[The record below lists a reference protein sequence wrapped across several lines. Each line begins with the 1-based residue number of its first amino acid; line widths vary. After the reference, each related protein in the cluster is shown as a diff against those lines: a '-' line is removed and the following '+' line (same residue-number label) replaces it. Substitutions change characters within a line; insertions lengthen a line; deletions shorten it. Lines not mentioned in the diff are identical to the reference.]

1 MSIIAFWSN
10 EKKETAQTLSLV
22 ALTTYMAIEHNY
34 RILNIS
40 TSFNDKTLEE
50 AFWNAEREKMLAQ
63 TIAGRSNF
71 EFETGVE
78 GLIKII
84 NSNKTSSSIVA
95 NYAKVV
101 FKDRLDVLCSPLS
114 KNYEEYVKTASEYPN
129 IIEMA
134 NRDYDLVFVD
144 ISKKMP
150 AELQK
155 QILEKADVIVYNL
168 GQKLTSLQNLE
179 ELRNKNTFFKK
190 RNIIFNIGKYDKFS
204 KYNTKNITRVL
215 KQNKEIACVPYNT
228 LYFDST
234 TEGKAAE
241 FFLKIRGLDK
251 KKSTFMA
258 SVDRNESF
266 AKEVARFSQ
275 LIIYKLE
282 ELKMNL

>member
-1 MSIIAFWSN
+1 MSIIAFWSD

-114 KNYEEYVKTASEYPN
+114 KSYEEYVKTASEYPN

-179 ELRNKNTFFKK
+179 ELRNKNAFFKK

-204 KYNTKNITRVL
+204 KYNTK
-215 KQNKEIACVPYNT
+215 
-228 LYFDST
+228 YFDST

>member
-1 MSIIAFWSN
+1 MKVLVTGGLGFIGSHTCVTLLENGFEVVIVDNLYNSKI
-10 EKKETAQTLSLV
+10 EVLDRIKEITKKDV
-22 ALTTYMAIEHNY
+22 
-34 RILNIS
+34 
-40 TSFNDKTLEE
+40 
-50 AFWNAEREKMLAQ
+50 
-63 TIAGRSNF
+63 NF
-71 EFETGVE
+71 
-78 GLIKII
+78 
-84 NSNKTSSSIVA
+84 
-95 NYAKVV
+95 YQ
-101 FKDRLDVLCSPLS
+101 LDV
-114 KNYEEYVKTASEYPN
+114 
-129 IIEMA
+129 
-134 NRDYDLVFVD
+134 
-144 ISKKMP
+144 
-150 AELQK
+150 
-155 QILEKADVIVYNL
+155 
-168 GQKLTSLQNLE
+168 QNLE